1 MRDDPVVV
9 DLVLRARAGDQR
21 AWDEI
26 VERFAPL
33 VWGICMRHRLSPAD
47 ADDVGQSLWLGLL
60 EHLQTLR
67 EPAALPGWIATTTR
81 RECLRLHDE
90 ARRRRA
96 PVEGQT
102 GDDDLGAD
110 PTAVPV
116 DEGLLIEELRAAVR
130 AAFARL
136 APALPPAAR
145 VAGQRP
151 AAAVRPDRRDPR
163 RPGRRARSD
172 ARPLSGE
179 TAPERGTGGVPRRGP
194 GATMTGNGWW
204 DDDEE
209 LLALLR
215 DALAEQHDVPAR
227 FVEAGKASFAWH
239 SIDAELAAL
248 AYDSV
253 ADPSPFAGRAGP
265 TAPRS
270 GS

>member
-1 MRDDPVVV
+1 VRDDPVVV

-47 ADDVGQSLWLGLL
+47 ADDVGLL

-81 RECLRLHDE
+81 RECLRLHEE
-90 ARRRRA
+90 AKRRRV
-96 PVEGQT
+96 PVENQG

-136 APALPPAAR
+136 APHC
-145 VAGQRP
+145 
-151 AAAVRPDRRDPR
+151 RR
-163 RPGRRARSD
+163 
-172 ARPLSGE
+172 
-179 TAPERGTGGVPRRGP
+179 
-194 GATMTGNGWW
+194 
-204 DDDEE
+204 
-209 LLALLR
+209 LLALLVSDPPLPYVR
-215 DALAEQHDVPAR
+215 IAEILDVPVGGLGPTRAR
-227 FVEAGKASFAWH
+227 CLDKLRRSEQ
-239 SIDAELAAL
+239 LAAFL
-248 AYDSV
+248 DGAR
-253 ADPSPFAGRAGP
+253 GR
-265 TAPRS
+265 R
-270 GS
+270 